1 MQGLKPSRLAALV
14 AMAEKPPPC
23 PPWRQKLA
31 AAREDS
37 QESPSPH
44 GVWGGEE
51 ETGLEEE
58 ESEGKVEKTSTSRP
72 SKASLQSLKQSSKR
86 GSKSPDRRG
95 RSQIRAS
102 RSRSRRSHRGAA
114 RSQSVQS
121 GSGSS
126 SSSDSGS
133 DGPGT
138 RSLSRDNK
146 RCSPDREAPK
156 GCAGD
161 KARHMLYAK
170 GQEVQ
175 YGWQSWMKG
184 RTEPVTKMGQKSD
197 TREIGL

>member
-14 AMAEKPPPC
+14 AMAEP

-31 AAREDS
+31 ADREDS
-37 QESPSPH
+37 RDRRGSS
-44 GVWGGEE
+44 
-51 ETGLEEE
+51 LEKEDWTDLDEE
-58 ESEGKVEKTSTSRP
+58 ESEGKVNRTSTSRP
-72 SKASLQSLKQSSKR
+72 TKAFLQSLKQSSKR

-95 RSQIRAS
+95 RLQIRAS
-102 RSRSRRSHRGAA
+102 RSRSR
-114 RSQSVQS
+114 SVQS

-175 YGWQSWMKG
+175 YAWQGWMKG

-197 TREIGL
+197 TKEIGL